1 MKKLREPSLY
11 RKARRFYTIM
21 FLMTWIFKLGG
32 VIKVRCPSEKMFRE
46 MLTACYQQLNY
57 IEDALRFKDD
67 GINTDEVAYLFQ
79 CVYEAKK
86 RMDEA
91 ETVLE
96 AISAYRNV
104 ITYAIEEKL
113 RKYRIYPDRVG
124 FWERFM

>member
-1 MKKLREPSLY
+1 MR
-11 RKARRFYTIM
+11 
-21 FLMTWIFKLGG
+21 
-32 VIKVRCPSEKMFRE
+32 VPSEKMFRE

>member
-11 RKARRFYTIM
+11 REARRFYTIM

-96 AISAYRNV
+96 AISAYRSV
-104 ITYAIEEKL
+104 ITYDIEEKL